1 MPRLPAVPEVLEV
14 ELTRRAAG
22 GLVGRRLLA
31 IERTDPLI
39 VADGVDEVLPGCT
52 VTAVAVLLD
61 QTAVAGLGNLLVDE
75 VLWWAGLDPRRPAT
89 SLTPDENAT
98 LHQAIRRRLPIMLRR
113 GGSHA
118 GTLSPVRRATG
129 GLCPRD
135 RTDLAHGVVAGRGS
149 VWCPSHQR

>member
-52 VTAVAVLLD
+52 VTAVTVLLD
-61 QTAVAGLGNLLVDE
+61 QTAVAGLGTCSSTRSCGGPGSTRG
-75 VLWWAGLDPRRPAT
+75 ARRP
-89 SLTPDENAT
+89 
-98 LHQAIRRRLPIMLRR
+98 H
-113 GGSHA
+113 
-118 GTLSPVRRATG
+118 
-129 GLCPRD
+129 
-135 RTDLAHGVVAGRGS
+135 
-149 VWCPSHQR
+149 